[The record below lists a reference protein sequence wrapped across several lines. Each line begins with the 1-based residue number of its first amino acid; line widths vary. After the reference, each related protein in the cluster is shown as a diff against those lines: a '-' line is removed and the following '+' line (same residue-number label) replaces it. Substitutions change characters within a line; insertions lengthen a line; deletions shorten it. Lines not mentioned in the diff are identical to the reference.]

1 MNKHLLAKVYA
12 RVELESA
19 VLSASQ
25 AQLTTLLFDGVLN
38 ALARA
43 SLSIQSNDIEAKGAM
58 IAKAVSVI
66 DSGLIQS
73 LEPFA
78 DEPLAKQ
85 LVSLFHYII
94 QQLLLA
100 NLHNNLEKIEHCRGL
115 LQTIAEAWQLSQV
128 KK

>member
-1 MNKHLLAKVYA
+1 MNKHHLAKVYA
-12 RVELESA
+12 RVGLESA

-25 AQLTTLLFDGVLN
+25 AQLTTLLFDGALN

-43 SLSIQSNDIEAKGAM
+43 ALSMQNNDIEAKGTM
-58 IAKAVSVI
+58 IAKAISVI

-78 DEPLAKQ
+78 DDPLAKQ